1 MKILLDVRYNMKS
14 GASRYIDNIVPE
26 IISAGKQHTFYILKT
41 GKQEFPFEKLSAK
54 IFKSPHQPLLYI
66 IYNCFVL
73 PYILKRENVDIC
85 HGLKFP
91 FRPVFACKYVSTLHS
106 LTLTDHDGHFE
117 IPRGTRFFFR
127 VFGNRSIKKSDAVI
141 AVSHFLKDYA
151 QNVFGVDKSRVWTI
165 YHGCS
170 KEFKKFPDSMT
181 ASIVEK
187 YCLPKKYVLCVGNV
201 TPVKNFKTVVAAIN
215 SFPAEKNVN
224 LVILGSLKHQYA
236 QDLLSY
242 VKTIGI
248 ENRIFMPGFVSADD
262 LAALMNNASVIVM
275 PSFTEGLSITMIEA
289 MSCGVP
295 IIASR
300 RGGLKELGE
309 GVALFFDDPQN
320 VAELAGLIEKV
331 LCFPELRGQLSKRC
345 LLRAESFSW
354 KSAGEDH
361 LRVYDALL

>member
-1 MKILLDVRYNMKS
+1 MKS

-26 IISAGKQHTFYILKT
+26 IIGAGKHHTFYILKT
-41 GKQEFPFEKLSAK
+41 DKQKFPFENLCAR
-54 IFKSPHQPLLYI
+54 IFESPHQPLLYLF
-66 IYNCFVL
+66 YNCIVL
-73 PYILKRENVDIC
+73 PYILKHNNVEIC

-106 LTLTDHDGHFE
+106 LTLTDQDGHFE
-117 IPRGTRFFFR
+117 IPRGTRIFYR
-127 VFGNRSIKKSDAVI
+127 LFGNHSIKKSDAVI
-141 AVSHFLKDYA
+141 AVSNFLSDYA
-151 QNVFGVDKSRVWTI
+151 QNILGVDNSRVLTI
-165 YHGCS
+165 HHGCS
-170 KEFKKFPDSMT
+170 KHFKRFPDSMT

-187 YCLPKKYVLCVGNV
+187 YCLPKEYLLCVGNV

-215 SFPAEKNVN
+215 RLPAEKNVN
-224 LVILGSLKHQYA
+224 LVILGGLRHQYA
-236 QDLLSY
+236 QDLISY

-275 PSFTEGLSITMIEA
+275 PSFTEGFPITMIEA

-309 GVALFFDDPQN
+309 GVALFLDDPQN

-331 LCFPELRGQLSKRC
+331 LNSPELRRQLSNRC
-345 LLRAESFSW
+345 LLRAENFSW

-361 LRVYDALL
+361 LRVYDSLKS